1 MGTPDAETFMGT
13 LDAET
18 LVGTLDAESLVISVA
33 AETFVVSLNPW
44 VRTFRLTSATLPST
58 GSGHRSASRSMQARR
73 TPTDSCVDLATP
85 FIEPVGVL

>member
-1 MGTPDAETFMGT
+1 MGTLNAETFMGI
-13 LDAET
+13 LN
-18 LVGTLDAESLVISVA
+18 AESLVIRVA

-44 VRTFRLTSATLPST
+44 VRT
-58 GSGHRSASRSMQARR
+58 RR